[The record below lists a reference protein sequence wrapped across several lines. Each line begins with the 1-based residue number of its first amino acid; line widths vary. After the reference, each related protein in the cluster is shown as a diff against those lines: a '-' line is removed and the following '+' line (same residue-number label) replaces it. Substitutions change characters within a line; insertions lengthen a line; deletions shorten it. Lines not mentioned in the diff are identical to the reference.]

1 MSFSQI
7 RIPIK
12 NRGSL
17 IQIGYRLNESDDKRE
32 IALIKALEF
41 YSYKEIISKLVALE
55 VFNKNQNPYYSN
67 IIKSDILWLRNNKL

>member
-1 MSFSQI
+1 MSFSQV

-17 IQIGYRLNESDDKRE
+17 IQFGYHLNEPDYIRE
-32 IALIKALEF
+32 KALIKALEF

-67 IIKSDILWLRNNKL
+67 IVKSDITWLKNNK